1 MCARASKRL
10 VASSL
15 TRTAYVHLVIQ
26 HRIEYFYRL
35 KEERRERKRDRQR
48 KNACAREQAR
58 KKPADKQ
65 PTILSF
71 NPSSVPQ
78 HCLYYRCDCNRDAIY
93 LDIATDIFYL
103 TIPLCIWIISKTTTE
118 SELSSRTTSR
128 LSFSLFF
135 PRTLPGK
142 SEYVVAWSREVKC
155 SNEVAMIEWPV
166 LVYRVDTSISTSTSN
181 AVPAVADRFE
191 ALPLRAMHPDYCERV
206 RDRVERPRKTVLPG
220 PISWWDPRCRSAN
233 ATWKCKTSN
242 RRRFFYSTLFFLFFL
257 FLFPLFLSSS
267 SNRNSDR
274 EDENKEWM

>member
-1 MCARASKRL
+1 MD
-10 VASSL
+10 
-15 TRTAYVHLVIQ
+15 YFEN
-26 HRIEYFYRL
+26 EY
-35 KEERRERKRDRQR
+35 RKR
-48 KNACAREQAR
+48 
-58 KKPADKQ
+58 
-65 PTILSF
+65 I
-71 NPSSVPQ
+71 
-78 HCLYYRCDCNRDAIY
+78 I
-93 LDIATDIFYL
+93 
-103 TIPLCIWIISKTTTE
+103 IPNHLA
-118 SELSSRTTSR
+118 
-128 LSFSLFF
+128 SLFLSLS
-135 PRTLPGK
+135 PTNVARQVRVR
-142 SEYVVAWSREVKC
+142 VVAWSREVKC

-257 FLFPLFLSSS
+257 SLFPLFLSSS
-267 SNRNSDR
+267 SSRNSDR